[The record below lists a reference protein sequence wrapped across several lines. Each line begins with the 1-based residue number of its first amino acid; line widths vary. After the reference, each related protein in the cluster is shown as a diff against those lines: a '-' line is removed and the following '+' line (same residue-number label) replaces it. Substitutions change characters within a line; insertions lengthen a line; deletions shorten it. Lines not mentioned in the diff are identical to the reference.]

1 MCVCGIFLPM
11 AQASTQSK
19 TPTQP
24 KTKIKR
30 IGLLTGGGDCPGL
43 NAVIR
48 AITKTAIYEHGVR
61 VFGIE
66 DGFLGLIENRVGEL
80 TSMHVSG
87 ILAIGGTIL
96 GTNNRTSPTHYYT
109 GKDANGKPRIVDA
122 TKQCL
127 DTVKANQLDAIM
139 VVGGDGTMACAATLV
154 KNGINCIGIPK
165 TIDNDILGTD
175 ITFGFTT
182 AYTTATLSL
191 DRLHSTAAS
200 HHRVMVCEVMG
211 RNAGWIAL
219 HAGVA
224 SGSDVILVPE
234 IPFDIQSVCRFVQAR
249 MDRSRGFSI
258 VCCAEGAHPIGGDQ
272 VVAVHDPTRPEPV
285 RLGGIGE
292 QVADQIATLTDI
304 ETRTTVLG
312 HVIRGGPPVSADRI
326 LATHFGY
333 HAMNLL
339 MNGASNRMVVMRDGK
354 LGDEDLMTA
363 ASGQQLIPLDHPLIA
378 AARAVRTSF
387 GDE

>member
-1 MCVCGIFLPM
+1 MTDL
-11 AQASTQSK
+11 QTQ
-19 TPTQP
+19 
-24 KTKIKR
+24 R
-30 IGLLTGGGDCPGL
+30 GDCPGI

-48 AITKTAIYEHGVR
+48 AITKTAIYEHGIR

-66 DGFLGLIENRVGEL
+66 DGFLGLLENRVGEL

-87 ILAIGGTIL
+87 ILATGGTIL
-96 GTNNRTSPTHYYT
+96 GTNNRTNPKRHYVGT
-109 GKDANGKPRIVDA
+109 DDQGEPKFVDA
-122 TKQCL
+122 TDQCIE
-127 DTVKANQLDAIM
+127 TIEQHKLDAVM
-139 VVGGDGTMACAATLV
+139 VVGGDGTMACAAALV
-154 KNGINCIGIPK
+154 EKGVNCIGVPK
-165 TIDNDILGTD
+165 TIDNDIFGTD

-224 SGSDVILVPE
+224 SGSDVILIPE
-234 IPFDIQSVCRFVQAR
+234 IPFDIETICQFVQSR
-249 MDRSRGFSI
+249 SDRWRGFSI
-258 VCCAEGAHPIGGDQ
+258 VCCAEGAKPVGGTQ
-272 VVAVHDPTRPEPV
+272 VAAKVDPTRPEPV

-292 QVADQIATLTDI
+292 QVADEIAERTGI

-312 HVIRGGPPVSADRI
+312 HVIRGGPPVAADRV
-326 LATHFGY
+326 LATHFGH
-333 HAMNLL
+333 HAMRLL
-339 MNGASNRMVVMRDGK
+339 MNDAENRMVVMRDGQ
-354 LGDEDLMTA
+354 LGDVDLNTA
-363 ASGQQLIPLDHPLIA
+363 AGNQRLVPQDHPLID
-378 AARAVRTSF
+378 AARAVRTYF